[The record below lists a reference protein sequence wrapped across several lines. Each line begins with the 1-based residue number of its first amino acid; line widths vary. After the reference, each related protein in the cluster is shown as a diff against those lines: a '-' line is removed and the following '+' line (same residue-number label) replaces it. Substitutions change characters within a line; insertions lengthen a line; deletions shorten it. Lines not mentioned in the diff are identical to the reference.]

1 MARSRPQNIYGL
13 VQKVALQYEKALF
26 MGFTWPTGMYKER
39 VQETIE
45 FEVVIQLCVNGWV
58 DVCFVHWFTME
69 HWVLIILQHHPVY
82 KTWKGYIFDSRKGKN
97 DNDYSCYEIT
107 TLFKQAI
114 EQNMTWAK
122 VKVSSDSSFVVCLFL
137 YLS

>member
-1 MARSRPQNIYGL
+1 MVYCTIYSRVFY
-13 VQKVALQYEKALF
+13 LF
-26 MGFTWPTGMYKER
+26 HIK
-39 VQETIE
+39 I
-45 FEVVIQLCVNGWV
+45 
-58 DVCFVHWFTME
+58 ME